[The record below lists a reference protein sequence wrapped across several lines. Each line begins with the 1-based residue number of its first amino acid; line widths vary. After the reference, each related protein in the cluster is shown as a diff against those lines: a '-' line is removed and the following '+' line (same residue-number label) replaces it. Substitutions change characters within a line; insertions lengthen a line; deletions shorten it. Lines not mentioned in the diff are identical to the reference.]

1 MQVTVR
7 LYRQHDMDLVGLY
20 RTKDF
25 KFQMH
30 MKNALRAYAQ
40 NKTYR
45 IEHPGDEDIR
55 KGYVPK
61 IVQIHIYLNPG
72 KDGDS
77 ISMLKTI
84 RTGYRGAF
92 LKALFRKY
100 LNDEFLDAYKDRKD
114 LIFNAE
120 EDSLEPKENAEN
132 FQNSRDNKKKSGDNT
147 NNQKINNQQDKKTS
161 GNNWQADKQKAGNRP
176 RSEDPATQKQ
186 HNQQKPYGNKQENV
200 SDKSRPEN
208 RDSQSRQNGSNENK
222 RGNQNNNYKREPAVS
237 NNGNMQKKGEF
248 QENLQTKP
256 KNEDII
262 IRTDTHSENR
272 QNSSYQSYEHK
283 QAKEPTNEGYS
294 FFDRSAADEDIVWK
308 ENETKQHNE
317 PARSTEADS
326 QIPSS
331 FFDNPDDDDT
341 NDFLA
346 QMRNLAH

>member
-132 FQNSRDNKKKSGDNT
+132 FQNSRDNKKKSG
-147 NNQKINNQQDKKTS
+147 
-161 GNNWQADKQKAGNRP
+161 NWP
-176 RSEDPATQKQ
+176 YSEDPATQRQ

-200 SDKSRPEN
+200 SNKSRLEN
-208 RDSQSRQNGSNENK
+208 RDSQSRQNGSNKNK
-222 RGNQNNNYKREPAVS
+222 RGNQNNNYKREPVVP

-248 QENLQTKP
+248 QENLQAKP

-272 QNSSYQSYEHK
+272 QNSNYQGYEHK
-283 QAKEPTNEGYS
+283 QAKEPTDEGYS

-308 ENETKQHNE
+308 ENETKQYNE